1 MLRSM
6 LPSTA
11 AAGLA
16 VFFLFAAAPG
26 HAETLHFKADLK
38 GSEETPPNATHG
50 TGALQATYDTTTKT
64 LSWTVTYSGL
74 TGPATAAHFHGPAPA
89 GKAAGVEVPVP
100 GVDKNPITGSATLT
114 DAQAKDLESGML
126 YFNIHTDAN
135 KAGELRGQ
143 VMKGM

>member
-16 VFFLFAAAPG
+16 VCLLFAATPG

-50 TGALQATYDTTTKT
+50 TGALQATYDTATKT

-100 GVDKNPITGSATLT
+100 DAAKNPMTGSATLT
-114 DAQAKDLESGML
+114 DAQAKDLESGMM
-126 YFNIHTDAN
+126 YFNIHTAAN
-135 KAGELRGQ
+135 KAGEIRGQ
-143 VMKGM
+143 VEKGM